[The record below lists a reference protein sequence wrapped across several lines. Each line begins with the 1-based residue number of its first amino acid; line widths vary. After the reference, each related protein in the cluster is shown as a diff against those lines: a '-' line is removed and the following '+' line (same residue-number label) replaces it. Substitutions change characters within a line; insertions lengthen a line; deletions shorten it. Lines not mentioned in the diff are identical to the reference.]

1 MEVSAQRIWFLCLL
15 TAWLLVS
22 LVCFASL
29 MKLSLGTAQEGWPRS
44 TYFQVVSTHGH
55 ISQAGKVCLFKKKL
69 LSFPTAPENS

>member
-1 MEVSAQRIWFLCLL
+1 
-15 TAWLLVS
+15 
-22 LVCFASL
+22 

-69 LSFPTAPENS
+69 LSFPTAPENSWGTNLIEKGKNESVKYKTQHK